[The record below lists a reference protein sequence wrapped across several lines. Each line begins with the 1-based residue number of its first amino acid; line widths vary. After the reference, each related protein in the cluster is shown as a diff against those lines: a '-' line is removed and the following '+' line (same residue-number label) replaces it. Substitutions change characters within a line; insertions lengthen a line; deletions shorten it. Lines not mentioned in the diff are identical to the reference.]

1 MAHRTDLVVHITLLG
16 FLLVKCIES
25 LLQTLHVYFAHSLK
39 RHLELQN
46 LLKSWKQKG
55 IKYFTM

>member
-1 MAHRTDLVVHITLLG
+1 MAHRTVLVVHITLLG
-16 FLLVKCIES
+16 FLLVKCIEG

-39 RHLELQN
+39 QHLELQN